1 MPEVGLII
9 IGLAIGVF
17 AGFALDHLNRK
28 TSDVKRLIV

>member
-9 IGLAIGVF
+9 IGLVMGAF
-17 AGFALDHLNRK
+17 AGFALDRLNRK